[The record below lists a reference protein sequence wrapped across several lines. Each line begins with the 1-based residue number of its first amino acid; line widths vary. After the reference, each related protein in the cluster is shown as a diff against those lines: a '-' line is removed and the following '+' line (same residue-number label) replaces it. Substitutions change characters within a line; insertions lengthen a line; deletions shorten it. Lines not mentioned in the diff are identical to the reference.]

1 MDMNG
6 AHMDGTLEEVEAG
19 SGLQPKKYHLDQT
32 ITETTVASFI
42 AKMIEAEAL
51 VNFINSLVP
60 GAAGKLNS
68 IGPERAAMIAVFLME
83 IAAHPEFMPADVD
96 PTQAPLKAVLYDQ
109 LKRMLDHI
117 DAYRPKLAEALR
129 LAGDDL
135 SSDFSAYYTNT
146 QACAK
151 RKQPNAAQTISTLK
165 PYMAKTAKKKA
176 KTTPPAKS

>member
-1 MDMNG
+1 MKVSEDELQISCFEWIELMRPAHPILEWVIHVPNG
-6 AHMDGTLEEVEAG
+6 GKR
-19 SGLQPKKYHLDQT
+19 PR
-32 ITETTVASFI
+32 
-42 AKMIEAEAL
+42 
-51 VNFINSLVP
+51 

-165 PYMAKTAKKKA
+165 PYMAKSGKKKA